1 MTIIHLRADF
11 THICYTESHRK
22 QRVHW
27 DTLITWVSK
36 VGLAPPGGT
45 THRPNRGD
53 HDLNPDLRPQ
63 GPLIPAAVLI
73 PLIDRRDS
81 VMVMLTKRS
90 EALPDHPG
98 QISFPGG
105 RIDAT
110 DAGPRAAALREAD
123 EEVGLP
129 PNKVEVVGEL
139 DIYITRTGFH
149 ITPVV
154 GLVRP
159 PFDIRP
165 NPSEVA
171 EVFELPLEL
180 AVDPDNYER
189 RSRMHE
195 GRHRN
200 FYVLTFEDRVIW
212 GATAGMLVNL
222 AQVFHGK

>member
-1 MTIIHLRADF
+1 
-11 THICYTESHRK
+11 
-22 QRVHW
+22 VHW
-27 DTLITWVSK
+27 DTLITRVNK
-36 VGLAPPGGT
+36 VGLAPPDAT
-45 THRPNRGD
+45 TNRADRGD
-53 HDLNPDLRPQ
+53 HDLNPDMKPPDQ
-63 GPLIPAAVLI
+63 LIPAAVLI
-73 PLIDRRDS
+73 PLINRRDG

-90 EALPDHPG
+90 EAVPDHPG

-105 RIDAT
+105 HIDAS
-110 DAGPRAAALREAD
+110 DASPRAAALREAD

-129 PNKVEVVGEL
+129 SNSVEVVGEL

-171 EVFELPLEL
+171 EVFELPFEL
-180 AVDPDNYER
+180 AVDPANYER
-189 RSRMHE
+189 RSRVFE
-195 GRHRN
+195 GRLRN
-200 FYVLTFEDRVIW
+200 FYVLTFEDRVVW

-222 AQVFHGK
+222 AQVLHGQ

>member
-1 MTIIHLRADF
+1 M
-11 THICYTESHRK
+11 
-22 QRVHW
+22 HW
-27 DTLITWVSK
+27 DTLISRVSRAS
-36 VGLAPPGGT
+36 LALPDAAAN
-45 THRPNRGD
+45 RPSRGD
-53 HDLNPDLRPQ
+53 HDLNPDLRPED
-63 GPLIPAAVLI
+63 PLIPAAVLV
-73 PLIDRRDS
+73 PLINRRDG

-105 RIDAT
+105 RIDAS
-110 DAGPRAAALREAD
+110 DASPRAAALREAD
-123 EEVGLP
+123 EEVGLL
-129 PNKVEVVGEL
+129 PNSVEVVGEL

-180 AVDPDNYER
+180 AADPTNYER
-189 RSRMHE
+189 RARLHE
-195 GRHRN
+195 GRRRY
-200 FYVLTFEDRVIW
+200 FYVLTFKDRIIW

-222 AQVFHGK
+222 AQVLYEK